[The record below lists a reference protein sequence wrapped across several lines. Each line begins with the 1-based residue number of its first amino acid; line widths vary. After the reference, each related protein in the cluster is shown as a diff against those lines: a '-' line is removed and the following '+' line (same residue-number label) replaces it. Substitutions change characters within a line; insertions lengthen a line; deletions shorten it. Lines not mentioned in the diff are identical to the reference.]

1 MSRSPARPAVTN
13 ALILRATNSSLAG
26 GRPGRRGRPGR
37 AVQRLH
43 RLDPARRGRR
53 QLLPVRHAEH
63 PKGVRVVDAGSGVGH
78 PSRLGGSV
86 AGPNGTV
93 RVQVTGRGGVLAA
106 GVSAVVLN
114 VTVVS
119 PTKRRLH
126 HRLPGRGESADCVEP
141 ELQREADGA
150 EPGGRPGRR
159 GRQGRAVQRLHRLD
173 PACRERRRLLPV
185 WQLGLGRPSASS
197 SSEHSS
203 TAQGD
208 EWAGTGRGR
217 AISPRHSTRSDDGKG
232 VENRHD
238 HQGSSLV
245 RPASTPHRRLASP
258 TPLQIG
264 LAGPCLTPSGVAAP
278 AIRTFLGKRARVVA

>member
-13 ALILRATNSSLAG
+13 ALILRATNSSVAG

-53 QLLPVRHAEH
+53 RLLPVRHAEH

-126 HRLPGRGESADCVEP
+126 HRLPGRAESADCVEP
-141 ELQREADGA
+141 ELQREANGA

-173 PACRERRRLLPV
+173 PACRGRRRLLPV
-185 WQLGLGRPSASS
+185 WQLDLGHPSASLQLRALLDCTGGRVGGDWSRS
-197 SSEHSS
+197 SD
-203 TAQGD
+203 Q
-208 EWAGTGRGR
+208 
-217 AISPRHSTRSDDGKG
+217 P
-232 VENRHD
+232 
-238 HQGSSLV
+238 
-245 RPASTPHRRLASP
+245 P
-258 TPLQIG
+258 TQHP
-264 LAGPCLTPSGVAAP
+264 
-278 AIRTFLGKRARVVA
+278 F